1 MGGAGP
7 LGDVRTDVRSLARS
21 LGRTENSPLCPIG
34 HRPLRVRCPKRQK
47 EEEEEEERK
56 KLEGTKV
63 TVESFL
69 AWKAA
74 FDEELKKK
82 KGLKA
87 KAEKNEKPTGRGLF
101 TMDSTLNDSDIKFLA
116 STGDTAVTVDE
127 SLFEDLDDLDL
138 DDDDEDDPDWCPG
151 DSD

>member
-1 MGGAGP
+1 MVMTFTLVSAAIEW
-7 LGDVRTDVRSLARS
+7 LGEKYDTITAEREEA
-21 LGRTENSPLCPIG
+21 
-34 HRPLRVRCPKRQK
+34 LRRKK
-47 EEEEEEERK
+47 EEEDEEERK

-101 TMDSTLNDSDIKFLA
+101 TMDSTLNDSDIKFLRKY
-116 STGDTAVTVDE
+116 SVTP
-127 SLFEDLDDLDL
+127 S
-138 DDDDEDDPDWCPG
+138 
-151 DSD
+151 